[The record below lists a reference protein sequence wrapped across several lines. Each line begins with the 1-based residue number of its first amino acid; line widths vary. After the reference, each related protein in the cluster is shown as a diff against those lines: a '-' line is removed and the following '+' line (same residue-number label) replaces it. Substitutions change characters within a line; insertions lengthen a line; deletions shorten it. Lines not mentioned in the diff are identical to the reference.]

1 LAWWSQKID
10 ELTMN
15 KGRAECGID
24 IWNRFAVAY
33 QYEGLG
39 IRAFYP
45 KDSEIPG
52 VERALIEKYFMAI
65 DRDYF
70 YEFVQTCYEQYR
82 AIATTPSEP
91 LTVTVSPQ
99 IVELFEPVWIE
110 ITGTK
115 GLADIEIYVDD
126 QLVERYENQS
136 VPQRGQYIP
145 KSTGT
150 YKIVVKH
157 KTTNEIASASF
168 IVKYTPPPEVTLPE
182 EKVVVEVAPPTP
194 PTPQPPTPEVA
205 PPTPLV
211 ERPRPN
217 ILAVALL
224 GYIIYEVFKRR

>member
-1 LAWWSQKID
+1 MAWWSQKID

-45 KDSEIPG
+45 KNSEIPE

-82 AIATTPSEP
+82 AIATTPFEP
-91 LTVTVSPQ
+91 LAITVSPQ
-99 IVELFEPVWIE
+99 IVELLQAVWIE

-115 GLADIEIYVDD
+115 GLADIEIYIDD

-136 VPQRGQYIP
+136 VPQRGQYVP
-145 KSTGT
+145 RATGT

-194 PTPQPPTPEVA
+194 PPEVTPPLPPT

-217 ILAVALL
+217 ILAIALL